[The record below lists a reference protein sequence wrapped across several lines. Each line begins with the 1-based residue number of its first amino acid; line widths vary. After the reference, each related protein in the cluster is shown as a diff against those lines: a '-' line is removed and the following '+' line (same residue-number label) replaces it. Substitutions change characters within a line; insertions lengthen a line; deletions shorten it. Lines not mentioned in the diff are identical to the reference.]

1 MLFFFYINDFYVYKK
16 TIYNWYYLL
25 CSLTQLL
32 IGYECGL
39 IVLWDMRAKA
49 AELRWQFHEPLRSAA
64 WHFEGKHFVTSH
76 TDGSLCT
83 WPLRTT
89 GPPGKPQLHVFPHG
103 KYGHNNAYNITLMD
117 GKIMR
122 CEFNFFFLLISYT
135 TFYSKAYK
143 RWQTRAMQTNT

>member
-1 MLFFFYINDFYVYKK
+1 MLFVINGFVYVRHL
-16 TIYNWYYLL
+16 IL
-25 CSLTQLL
+25 SLVFMPQTQLL

-39 IVLWDMRAKA
+39 IVLWDMRAKC

-103 KYGHNNAYNITLMD
+103 KADFPFDGCENNALRITHLFILSLQQSQQRMA
-117 GKIMR
+117 
-122 CEFNFFFLLISYT
+122 N
-135 TFYSKAYK
+135 
-143 RWQTRAMQTNT
+143 

>member
-1 MLFFFYINDFYVYKK
+1 MDGVCNYKDK
-16 TIYNWYYLL
+16 TADLISFLL
-25 CSLTQLL
+25 IQLL

-39 IVLWDMRAKA
+39 IVLWDMRAKC

-83 WPLRTT
+83 WPLRST

-103 KYGHNNAYNITLMD
+103 TNFRSHNFDGCKNNA
-117 GKIMR
+117 MR
-122 CEFNFFFLLISYT
+122 I
-135 TFYSKAYK
+135 
-143 RWQTRAMQTNT
+143 